1 MIDTNVIYNEDC
13 LIGMEKLGDKS
24 VDLILTDLP
33 YGVTAAKWDKYID
46 INKLWQHFERIIT
59 DKGVILM
66 FGQEPFSS
74 KLRLSNLDLYRYD
87 IVWKKQKPSNFQ
99 LMNFQMGRVTEN
111 ICVFSKAKACYTKN
125 GIAMTYNPQL
135 VKRDKSR
142 LDNLNL
148 EENGSWPNIRITP
161 LSVIILSKCCHNLLI
176 SIILSHFAAV
186 IP

>member
-66 FGQEPFSS
+66 FGQEPFSFNRRTFHHS
-74 KLRLSNLDLYRYD
+74 HIIHKRILY
-87 IVWKKQKPSNFQ
+87 
-99 LMNFQMGRVTEN
+99 N
-111 ICVFSKAKACYTKN
+111 IIIILK
-125 GIAMTYNPQL
+125 
-135 VKRDKSR
+135 KRDSR
-142 LDNLNL
+142 
-148 EENGSWPNIRITP
+148 T
-161 LSVIILSKCCHNLLI
+161 
-176 SIILSHFAAV
+176 
-186 IP
+186 